1 MFFISGW
8 VGEQVG
14 NKHLE
19 GKILHLHS
27 LIWKIGNLLYIYAG
41 QFGNSGSTDRV
52 GNLAVLK
59 PLTDKA
65 HRGLL
70 LSQNHSEPCFGP
82 SAGAER
88 FACFT
93 WVA

>member
-1 MFFISGW
+1 M
-8 VGEQVG
+8 
-14 NKHLE
+14 E

-41 QFGNSGSTDRV
+41 QFGNSGSTGRV

-70 LSQNHSEPCFGP
+70 LSQNHSEHVLALVLEQRGLHV
-82 SAGAER
+82 SLG
-88 FACFT
+88 
-93 WVA
+93 

>member
-1 MFFISGW
+1 M
-8 VGEQVG
+8 
-14 NKHLE
+14 E

-41 QFGNSGSTDRV
+41 QFGNSGSTGRV

-65 HRGLL
+65 H
-70 LSQNHSEPCFGP
+70 
-82 SAGAER
+82 
-88 FACFT
+88 
-93 WVA
+93 